1 MFTRAIVRIPGN
13 SLTQGLTTVSLGQPD
28 PDQART
34 QHQEYIRALEQ
45 CGLAVTVLPPDEE
58 YPDSC
63 FVEDP
68 AVLTERCAII
78 TRPGATTRRGE
89 IDSIRQTLT
98 LFYDD
103 LPGIEAPG
111 TLEGGDVMRVADH
124 FYIGLSTRT
133 NLAGAQ
139 QLIQILNAHGYSGET
154 VPLKEMFHLKSGVV
168 YLEDDVFVTAGEFQN
183 HPAWKGRREIHVP
196 PEEEY
201 AANCI
206 RVNDYVLVAAGFP
219 RTRDQILQAGFQI
232 IELDTSEFRKVDG
245 GLSCLSLRF

>member
-28 PDQART
+28 PEKARE
-34 QHQEYIRALEQ
+34 QHQEYIRALEK
-45 CGLAVTVLPPDEE
+45 CGLTVTVLPADEA

-68 AVLTERCAII
+68 AVLTERCGII
-78 TRPGATTRRGE
+78 TRPGAPTRRGE
-89 IDSIRQTLT
+89 IHSIREALT
-98 LFYDD
+98 GFYDT
-103 LPGIEAPG
+103 LPAIEAPG

-124 FYIGLSTRT
+124 FFIGLSTRT
-133 NLAGAQ
+133 NLEGAQ
-139 QLIQILNAHGYSGET
+139 QLIRILTEYGYTGET

-168 YLEDDVFVTAGEFQN
+168 YLEDGVFVTAGEFQN
-183 HPAWKGRREIHVP
+183 HPAWQERREIHVP

-219 RTRDQILQAGFQI
+219 KTRNQILAAGFQV